1 MTKAGRPLG
10 FWIGTAAILLQAG
23 LLLTAPGLMTM
34 GSLRA
39 ADIPSYDVPGS
50 HDLVLVPRY
59 ADARLISYD
68 QAKDEE
74 ATLPTGRFVDFGF
87 TSVRKIE
94 GRVTRIAYAFP
105 QMLSTIEVMNHYQD
119 VLKGEGF
126 SIVFDCAGPEGC
138 GGFSFGETLTQ
149 QMVEAH
155 SGDEGNLIIDFL
167 HPVGGDIRYLL
178 ATMDRPEGKI
188 TLALAVARHVG
199 RQPGLFVE
207 MVEERPE
214 AGAAPVASATRI
226 AAALRVQGRIALY
239 SIHFVADK
247 ATMRPDSRSV
257 LAQVSSVLHAD
268 PAMKLI
274 IVGHSDDTGT
284 VMHGTELSTAR
295 AETVMQALI
304 RTWKVPVE
312 QVSSTGVGPVSPI
325 ASNASEAGRALNR
338 RIELVLQ

>member
-1 MTKAGRPLG
+1 MTKAGKVFG
-10 FWIGTAAILLQAG
+10 VWMGVAAVLWLATAG
-23 LLLTAPGLMTM
+23 LH
-34 GSLRA
+34 A
-39 ADIPSYDVPGS
+39 ADIPSHDVPGS
-50 HDLVLVPRY
+50 HDLDLVPRY

-68 QAKDEE
+68 QATDEE

-105 QMLSTIEVMNHYQD
+105 QMLSTIAVMNHYRD

-126 SIVFDCAGPEGC
+126 TTVFGCAGPEGC

-149 QMVEAH
+149 PMVEAH

-167 HPVGGDIRYLL
+167 HPVGGDIRYVL
-178 ATMDRPEGKI
+178 ASTNRPEGRI

-207 MVEERPE
+207 MVEQPPD
-214 AGAAPVASATRI
+214 ASAAPVASATTI
-226 AAALRVQGRIALY
+226 AAALRAQGRIALY
-239 SIHFVADK
+239 SIHFAADK
-247 ATMRPDSRSV
+247 SAMRPDSPPV

-268 PAMKLI
+268 PTMKLI
-274 IVGHSDDTGT
+274 IVGHSDDSGT
-284 VMHGTELSTAR
+284 VLHGTELSTAR
-295 AETVMQALI
+295 AQMVMQALI

-312 QVSSTGVGPVSPI
+312 QVSSTGVGPVSPV
-325 ASNASEAGRALNR
+325 ASNASEAGRALNQ
-338 RIELVLQ
+338 RIELVLR